1 MLLTEKRNNPSDRF
15 EYVYEQGGMDKL
27 MIIVDKMT
35 GVNYLLTNTGI
46 TPLLNADGSVVT
58 TQLEGTW

>member
-1 MLLTEKRNNPSDRF
+1 MLLIEKRNNPNDRF
-15 EYVYEQGGMDKL
+15 EYVYEQGGTDKL

-35 GVNYLLTNTGI
+35 GVHYLLTNTGI

-58 TQLEGTW
+58 MPLESTW

>member
-15 EYVYEQGGMDKL
+15 EYIYEQGGT
-27 MIIVDKMT
+27 T
-35 GVNYLLTNTGI
+35 GV